1 MSSPNLIGQPF
12 IELLTVESTN
22 NYAMGLARAGM
33 AQHGTVVFTHE
44 QTRGKGQRNKEW
56 LSRKGQNIAMSVI
69 IEPQNLEVSE
79 LFSLSM
85 MTANAVQEFFE
96 KLVKEEVT
104 IKWPNDIYWRDRKAA
119 GILIENLWQGNEWK
133 FAVVGIGINVNQ
145 TDFGELGTK
154 AVSLKQIAG
163 QHFEPV
169 VLAKNLCEIIEEK
182 YRLLLSNHFLMVD
195 QYKKHLYKINRKV
208 TLKKDNRVFEAE
220 FKDVNSS
227 GQMVVQH
234 ALEEKFNVGEVE
246 WLISGE

>member
-33 AQHGTVVFTHE
+33 AQHGTVVFTHD